1 MNVYIMIIKRK
12 LTKYMYLQLKTVKHK
27 LYFTMQGEN
36 ETSNAEWFQDT
47 ILHFTTLM

>member
-1 MNVYIMIIKRK
+1 MNAYIMIIKK
-12 LTKYMYLQLKTVKHK
+12 ENVTKYLQLKTVKHK

-47 ILHFTTLM
+47 VLNFTTLM